1 MAQTSSR
8 IRRGKSSRKRGRG
21 LKIAIG
27 VLVVLLALIV
37 LNAFALNN
45 ETESASVTTDGATLV
60 ETTSGELQVLDTGET
75 ANPDSMPI
83 VLIHGSGGGI
93 NWWDDVMPLLSQ
105 DHRVVAIDMLGYGGS
120 SKPKEGYSVESQASL
135 IAQVLSQLGID
146 QATVV
151 GHSFGGMVATALAES
166 SPELV
171 AGVVIVDMG
180 PDRSYGGLTGTAKA
194 AQWPLLGQA
203 LWRIA
208 PDFMIKRNVAQG
220 FAPDYDVPDKY
231 VDDVREMTYPAYRD
245 SYEASED
252 YGDEEP
258 LNDRLETTG
267 VPLLVIFGEEDQIFD
282 ARESISAYAA
292 VPGVQTKLIPDAG
305 HSPQVEAPEDTAAAI
320 KEFADSL
327 VEEPE
332 PEPAPEPKKKAEPKK
347 DQNQGKN
354 QNAAGN
360 KKRSQPKQGD
370 QKQSAQTRRGR
381 NQNQKKQRQKQ
392 GGELTM

>member
-1 MAQTSSR
+1 MARTSSR
-8 IRRGKSSRKRGRG
+8 TRRGKSSRKGRG

-45 ETESASVTTDGATLV
+45 ETESASVTTEGATLV

-75 ANPDSMPI
+75 DNPDSMPI
-83 VLIHGSGGGI
+83 VLIHGSGGAL

-135 IAQVLSQLGID
+135 IAQVLASLGVEK
-146 QATVV
+146 ATVV
-151 GHSFGGMVATALAES
+151 GHSYGGMVATALAES

-180 PDRSYGGLTGTAKA
+180 PDRSYGGLSGTANA

-220 FAPDYDVPDKY
+220 FAPGYDVPDKY
-231 VDDVREMTYPAYRD
+231 VEDVREMTYPAYRD
-245 SYEASED
+245 SYDASHE
-252 YGDEEP
+252 YGNEEP
-258 LNDRLETTG
+258 LNERLEATG

-292 VPGVQTKLIPDAG
+292 VPGVQTKLIPDVG

-327 VEEPE
+327 VVEPE
-332 PEPAPEPKKKAEPKK
+332 PEPEPQPEPKKDEPKK
-347 DQNQGKN
+347 NKGKN
-354 QNAAGN
+354 QNDAGN
-360 KKRSQPKQGD
+360 KKK
-370 QKQSAQTRRGR
+370 SA
-381 NQNQKKQRQKQ
+381 QNQKNNQQNQKQQPQKQ
-392 GGELTM
+392 GAN

>member
-8 IRRGKSSRKRGRG
+8 SRRGKSSRKGRG
-21 LKIAIG
+21 LKITFG

-45 ETESASVTTDGATLV
+45 ETESASLTTEGATLV

-83 VLIHGSGGGI
+83 VLIHGSGGAI
-93 NWWDDVMPLLSQ
+93 NWWDDVIPLLSQ
-105 DHRVVAIDMLGYGGS
+105 DHRVIAVDMLGYGGS
-120 SKPKEGYSVESQASL
+120 SKPKEGYEVESQAAL
-135 IAQVLSQLGID
+135 IAQVLASVGVEK
-146 QATVV
+146 ATVV

-171 AGVVIVDMG
+171 SGVVIMDMG
-180 PDRSYGGLTGTAKA
+180 PDRSYGGLSGTANA

-220 FAPDYDVPDKY
+220 FAPGYDVPDKF
-231 VDDVREMTYPAYRD
+231 VEDVREMTYPAYRD
-245 SYEASED
+245 SYDASKE

-292 VPGVQTKLIPDAG
+292 VPGVQTLLIPDVG
-305 HSPQVEAPEDTAAAI
+305 HSPQVEAPEETASAI
-320 KEFADSL
+320 KQFADSL
-327 VEEPE
+327 VVEPEPE
-332 PEPAPEPKKKAEPKK
+332 PEPAPKPKPNKAKPKNNKNSKPNAKQNKKAQAK
-347 DQNQGKN
+347 QGN
-354 QNAAGN
+354 N
-360 KKRSQPKQGD
+360 KRSG
-370 QKQSAQTRRGR
+370 
-381 NQNQKKQRQKQ
+381 KKNQRQKQ
-392 GGELTM
+392 AAAN